1 MAIAVLAPLA
11 AVLNWI
17 TTGDH
22 LLRTVGEGYWPV
34 AGVDLALLAVGV
46 AAALTVRALNRRAV
60 ALPLSS
66 MATAETRH
74 A

>member
-1 MAIAVLAPLA
+1 
-11 AVLNWI
+11 
-17 TTGDH
+17 
-22 LLRTVGEGYWPV
+22 V
-34 AGVDLALLAVGV
+34 AGVDLALLAGGV
-46 AAALTVRALNRRAV
+46 VAALTVRALNRRAV

>member
-22 LLRTVGEGYWPV
+22 LLRTFGQGYWPV
-34 AGVDLALLAVGV
+34 AGVDLALLVSGAV
-46 AAALTVRALNRRAV
+46 AALSARALKRRALAGPV
-60 ALPLSS
+60 ASI
-66 MATAETRH
+66 AGAETGH

>member
-46 AAALTVRALNRRAV
+46 VAALTVRALNRRAV
-60 ALPLSS
+60 AHPLSS
-66 MATAETRH
+66 MAAAETRH